1 MQAFGHVVNDSFDL
15 FEQTNLTAR
24 CFSSVI
30 LPTGDTVIQD
40 GTNTTGASVF
50 QEFWYTMVAF
60 ASDAQGFDGN
70 GSYTRTATGGGDIL
84 IRTGKL
90 SDRPKN
96 RDILYGHA
104 LNPPLGHAPE
114 APVEQ
119 AAVQDERRLLQERQ
133 ARPQRARGGR
143 RAAGQGGQVRLA
155 IQKNLREF
163 IAVIVMV
170 ILAMF
175 VGGYILSNQ
184 RFYLPAWVPVLGT
197 DFFELKAEFA
207 TAQSVTPGQGQT
219 VQIAGVSVGEIKKV
233 NLKDGRAVV
242 TLAVRRKYADM
253 IKQDATMLLRPKTGL
268 KDMVIEMDPGT
279 QTLPAVEEGFTI
291 PVAQTEPD
299 VNLDEILASL
309 DRDTRDYLRL
319 LIAGGGEGLKNNG
332 RNFANAFRRFEPLN
346 RDVAKLTGE
355 LTKRRKNLGRLIHNL
370 QLLVTEVGTK
380 DKELA
385 ELIVSQNAVFE
396 AFANQ
401 DANLREFLR
410 ELPNALQTTNKAL
423 TQSTKLTDQLGPAL
437 KKLRPGARALAP
449 AQRAQRPFA
458 RQTIPPIKN
467 QIRPFARAAQPTVAE
482 LKPALQDFEKVT
494 PKLATTFD
502 VLNEV
507 FDALTYNPKGT
518 TQEGYLFWAYWL
530 NHIGASVYTTQ
541 DAHGLIRR
549 GIIFTDCIALGA
561 LEATRTAGCP
571 ARHADRPLELRHESR
586 RPAAR
591 PCKNRL
597 RQSAASSSCRS
608 SRCRASACC
617 CTCGRRSAA
626 RCR

>member
-1 MQAFGHVVNDSFDL
+1 
-15 FEQTNLTAR
+15 
-24 CFSSVI
+24 
-30 LPTGDTVIQD
+30 
-40 GTNTTGASVF
+40 
-50 QEFWYTMVAF
+50 
-60 ASDAQGFDGN
+60 
-70 GSYTRTATGGGDIL
+70 
-84 IRTGKL
+84 
-90 SDRPKN
+90 
-96 RDILYGHA
+96 
-104 LNPPLGHAPE
+104 
-114 APVEQ
+114 
-119 AAVQDERRLLQERQ
+119 
-133 ARPQRARGGR
+133 
-143 RAAGQGGQVRLA
+143 VRLA

-184 RFYLPAWVPVLGT
+184 RFFLPAWVPVLGT

-233 NLKDGRAVV
+233 NLEDGRAVV
-242 TLAVRRKYADM
+242 TRAVRRKHADM

-279 QTLPAVEEGFTI
+279 QTLPAVDEGFTI

-299 VNLDEILASL
+299 VNLDEILANL

-319 LIAGGGEGLKNNG
+319 LIAGAGEGLKNNG
-332 RNFANAFRRFEPLN
+332 RNFANTFRRFEPLN
-346 RDVAKLTGE
+346 RDVATLTGE
-355 LTKRRKNLGRLIHNL
+355 LRKRRKNLGRLIHNL

-385 ELIVSQNAVFE
+385 ELVVSQNAVFE
-396 AFANQ
+396 SFANQ
-401 DANLREFLR
+401 DASLREFLR
-410 ELPNALQTTNKAL
+410 ELPTALRTTNKAL
-423 TQSTKLTDQLGPAL
+423 SQSTELTDQLGPAL
-437 KKLRPGARALAP
+437 KQLRPGARALAP

-458 RQTIPPIKN
+458 RQTIPAIKD
-467 QIRPFARAAQPTVAE
+467 QIRPFARAAQPAVKE
-482 LKPALQDFEKVT
+482 LRPALQDFEKVT

-502 VLNEV
+502 VLNEL

-541 DAHGLIRR
+541 DGHGLIRR

-561 LEATRTAGCP
+561 LEATRMLDAQLGTLIDLSNFATKQ
-571 ARHADRPLELRHESR
+571 E
-586 RPAAR
+586 
-591 PCKNRL
+591 
-597 RQSAASSSCRS
+597 
-608 SRCRASACC
+608 AC
-617 CTCGRRSAA
+617 G
-626 RCR
+626 

>member
-1 MQAFGHVVNDSFDL
+1 V
-15 FEQTNLTAR
+15 
-24 CFSSVI
+24 
-30 LPTGDTVIQD
+30 
-40 GTNTTGASVF
+40 
-50 QEFWYTMVAF
+50 
-60 ASDAQGFDGN
+60 
-70 GSYTRTATGGGDIL
+70 
-84 IRTGKL
+84 K
-90 SDRPKN
+90 
-96 RDILYGHA
+96 
-104 LNPPLGHAPE
+104 
-114 APVEQ
+114 
-119 AAVQDERRLLQERQ
+119 
-133 ARPQRARGGR
+133 
-143 RAAGQGGQVRLA
+143 LA

-163 IAVIVMV
+163 IAIIVMV
-170 ILAMF
+170 VLAMF

-233 NLKDGRAVV
+233 NLEDGRAVV
-242 TLAVRRKYADM
+242 TLAVRRKDADM

-268 KDMVIEMDPGT
+268 KDMVIQMDPGT
-279 QTLPAVEEGFTI
+279 QTLPAVKEGFTI
-291 PVAQTEPD
+291 PVSQTEPD

-355 LTKRRKNLGRLIHNL
+355 LSKRRKNLGRLIHNL

-396 AFANQ
+396 SFANQ

-410 ELPNALQTTNKAL
+410 ELPTALRTTNKAL
-423 TQSTKLTDQLGPAL
+423 SQSTKLTDQLGPAL
-437 KKLRPGARALAP
+437 KQLRPGARALAP

-518 TQEGYLFWAYWL
+518 TQEGYLFWASWL

-561 LEATRTAGCP
+561 LEATRKLDAQLGTLIDLSNFATKQ
-571 ARHADRPLELRHESR
+571 E
-586 RPAAR
+586 
-591 PCKNRL
+591 
-597 RQSAASSSCRS
+597 
-608 SRCRASACC
+608 AC
-617 CTCGRRSAA
+617 G
-626 RCR
+626 